1 MHDNS
6 SSEEI
11 FFPARSILRTSTL
24 QENRFDEE
32 HAKHLSMR
40 NIGMFNLD
48 FFFILTIVITFPFVY
63 DIFIYLSSLY
73 HTL

>member
-1 MHDNS
+1 MHVFYFIYVYIVNDKPLMHDNS

-32 HAKHLSMR
+32 HVKHLSLR
-40 NIGMFNLD
+40 NIGMF
-48 FFFILTIVITFPFVY
+48 
-63 DIFIYLSSLY
+63 
-73 HTL
+73 